1 VHDSANEHDSAS
13 EQSAGAHEAATKV
26 PTPQPPQAKGAVGRP
41 QLRRPAQV
49 NSEVACQGSTRS
61 GAKAYRSEQ
70 SKQNDGCG
78 GRTLPG
84 GRKQQPMST
93 SRKVR
98 ATLLAHATA
107 AYSANR
113 STPGS
118 VHTAL
123 CRATPG
129 RRGTK
134 AAPQVFGATNLLMRW
149 SAHAPEPDQH
159 RQLHHCV
166 LQRAA
171 PARARADDIL
181 LAAGALCLRAPRCC
195 CIGRR
200 SAIAGHP
207 ARCVADKSVIVHARH
222 RKPRSPSQPGRR
234 TRVLLQPARKN

>member
-1 VHDSANEHDSAS
+1 M
-13 EQSAGAHEAATKV
+13 
-26 PTPQPPQAKGAVGRP
+26 
-41 QLRRPAQV
+41 
-49 NSEVACQGSTRS
+49 
-61 GAKAYRSEQ
+61 
-70 SKQNDGCG
+70 
-78 GRTLPG
+78 PG

-123 CRATPG
+123 RRATPG

-134 AAPQVFGATNLLMRW
+134 ATPQVFGATNLPMW
-149 SAHAPEPDQH
+149 QSASAPEPDQH

-171 PARARADDIL
+171 PAQARADDIF
-181 LAAGALCLRAPRCC
+181 LAAGALHCLRAPRCS

-200 SAIAGHP
+200 SAVAGHP
-207 ARCVADKSVIVHARH
+207 ARCLATKKFQCLCTRATGVQETRH
-222 RKPRSPSQPGRR
+222 SLDGKRGPLATCT
-234 TRVLLQPARKN
+234 TRLTSFG